1 MKKHLLLALFAVISL
16 TTFAQRKENA
26 NSPLNGSWKYSRQSV
41 KNDFQFVGNSKTA
54 VQHATEELIFEGKN
68 QFRHEFLDKDGFV
81 VKVLKGKYSIQNDKV
96 KIVYADI
103 KYELTVDYFFIGD
116 ELVLGN
122 NFQHIILSKQ
132 DLNAGNVALK

>member
-41 KNDFQFVGNSKTA
+41 KNDFQFVGKSKTA

-81 VKVLKGKYSIQNDKV
+81 VKVLKENTASRTTK
-96 KIVYADI
+96 
-103 KYELTVDYFFIGD
+103 
-116 ELVLGN
+116 
-122 NFQHIILSKQ
+122 
-132 DLNAGNVALK
+132 

>member
-41 KNDFQFVGNSKTA
+41 KNDFQFVGKSKTA

-81 VKVLKGKYSIQNDKV
+81 VKILKGKYSIQNDKV

-122 NFQHIILSKQ
+122 NFQHIILTKQ